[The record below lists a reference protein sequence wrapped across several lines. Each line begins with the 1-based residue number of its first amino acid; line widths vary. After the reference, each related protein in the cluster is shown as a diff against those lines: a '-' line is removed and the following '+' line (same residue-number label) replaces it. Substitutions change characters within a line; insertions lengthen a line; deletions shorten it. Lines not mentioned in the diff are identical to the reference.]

1 MGISTK
7 GNLGLP
13 SRRRKSRCSPHDGG
27 LLPDQSFSTKYA
39 EKPRQSY
46 FQSYTVIGHAD
57 CPIYGLPQGSD
68 TEIEL
73 IDRSNAF
80 R

>member
-7 GNLGLP
+7 EISGAGHADGSP
-13 SRRRKSRCSPHDGG
+13 GVPHDGG
-27 LLPDQSFSTKYA
+27 LLPDQSFSTSTQKSHA
-39 EKPRQSY
+39 ELFPIV
-46 FQSYTVIGHAD
+46 TVIGHAD
-57 CPIYGLPQGSD
+57 CPITLAPRIWQ
-68 TEIEL
+68 EIEL